1 MCAAPNYTNSPKIA
15 PGRMSCSPAPT
26 SMEISV
32 SIPAFWPY
40 VNRYLSRAGA
50 VDLTMMISW
59 GTSHLHHGS
68 EDEDTSMN
76 ESAVAL
82 TTTCFHRS
90 RATHIPFQDLRNYEH
105 EALLRVMTKPAP
117 RLASMHILQES
128 DHIDFPF
135 YQSFHALVELSNNPH
150 ECNAAYRG
158 SSSAVISTTLVQSW
172 RRRSHII
179 FTGLFEAHPVPNRA
193 PSGKYIHRLC
203 ITPNQALL
211 QNRKSIAW
219 PFPTCAG

>member
-1 MCAAPNYTNSPKIA
+1 MYAAPNYTNSPKIA
-15 PGRMSCSPAPT
+15 PGRMSCSLAHT

-32 SIPAFWPY
+32 SIPAFWAY
-40 VNRYLSRAGA
+40 VNKYLSRAGA
-50 VDLTMMISW
+50 VDLTMMLSW

-90 RATHIPFQDLRNYEH
+90 RATHIAFQDLRNYEH

-150 ECNAAYRG
+150 ECNAAYR
-158 SSSAVISTTLVQSW
+158 
-172 RRRSHII
+172 
-179 FTGLFEAHPVPNRA
+179 
-193 PSGKYIHRLC
+193 
-203 ITPNQALL
+203 ALL
-211 QNRKSIAW
+211 PQLSRLRLFK
-219 PFPTCAG
+219 AGADAHLSSLLGFLKHTPSLTELLLEYTYIDYVLLQTRHYSRTGRA